1 MSRIGNKPIEIPA
14 GVTVTASGDTVT
26 VKGPK
31 GSLQAPLF
39 PGITVEVSGNKA
51 KVLRVSD
58 DKDLRAKHGLVRALL
73 NNCVIGTSVGYSQVL
88 LLQGVGYRAQ
98 KRGKDVV
105 FSLGFSHEV
114 VFKEPADVTVEVLE
128 NTKLKVSGIDKQR
141 VGQVA
146 AQIRSFKEPEPY
158 KGKGIRYEKEQIRRK
173 AGKAGSKK

>member
-14 GVTVTASGDTVT
+14 GVTITAAGDSVT

-39 PGITVEVSGNKA
+39 PGLTVEVTGSTA
-51 KVLRVSD
+51 KVSRVND
-58 DKDLRAKHGLVRALL
+58 EKDLRAKHGLVRSLV
-73 NNCVIGTSVGYSQVL
+73 NNCVVGTSTGYSQVL
-88 LLQGVGYRAQ
+88 ILQGVGYRAQ
-98 KRGKDVV
+98 KKGKDVV

-114 VFKEPADVTVEVLE
+114 VLKEPADVTVDVLE

-141 VGQVA
+141 VGQIA
-146 AQIRSFKEPEPY
+146 AQIRGFKEPEPY
-158 KGKGIRYEKEQIRRK
+158 KGKGIRYENEQVRRK

>member
-14 GVTVTASGDTVT
+14 GVTITAAGDSVT

-39 PGITVEVSGNKA
+39 PGLTVEISGNTA
-51 KVLRVSD
+51 KVSRAND
-58 DKDLRAKHGLVRALL
+58 EKDLRAKHGLVRSLV
-73 NNCVIGTSVGYSQVL
+73 NNCVVGTSTGYSQIL

-114 VFKEPADVTVEVLE
+114 VLKEPADVTVDVLE

-146 AQIRSFKEPEPY
+146 AQIRGFKEPEPY
-158 KGKGIRYEKEQIRRK
+158 KGKGIRYENEQVRRK

>member
-14 GVTVTASGDTVT
+14 GVTITAAGDTVT

-39 PGITVEVSGNKA
+39 PGLTVEVSGNTA
-51 KVLRVSD
+51 RVSRAND
-58 DKDLRAKHGLVRALL
+58 EKELRAKHGLVRSLL
-73 NNCVIGTSVGYSQVL
+73 NNCVVGTSTGYSQTL

-114 VFKEPADVTVEVLE
+114 ILKEPSDVTIDVLE

-146 AQIRSFKEPEPY
+146 AQIRAFKEPEPY
-158 KGKGIRYEKEQIRRK
+158 KGKGIRYENEQVRRK